1 MRGVLSALAS
11 RLCGIEKETVHTI
24 TGKEGHGLNLWETA
38 TAEATL
44 PAQDLER
51 AKTFYAERLNLVA
64 TSEDRQGV
72 HFVVGGTRFRLFRSG
87 GSASGSH
94 TQLALM
100 VRDIGAQV
108 QALRERGLTFEEYD
122 YPNLKTVGGIA
133 DLGYARAAWF
143 KDSEGNLLGIAE
155 LAPQS

>member
-1 MRGVLSALAS
+1 MD
-11 RLCGIEKETVHTI
+11 
-24 TGKEGHGLNLWETA
+24 LWESA
-38 TAEATL
+38 IAEATL
-44 PAQDLER
+44 PASDLER
-51 AKTFYAERLNLVA
+51 AKDFYAERLGLEA
-64 TSEDRQGV
+64 KSEDKTGV

-94 TQLALM
+94 TQLALI
-100 VRDIGAQV
+100 VNDIDAQV
-108 QALRERGLTFEEYD
+108 QTLRGRGLSFEEYD

-155 LAPQS
+155 VASQD

>member
-1 MRGVLSALAS
+1 MD
-11 RLCGIEKETVHTI
+11 
-24 TGKEGHGLNLWETA
+24 LWEKA

-44 PAQDLER
+44 PARDLER
-51 AKTFYAERLNLVA
+51 AKNFYSERLGLVA
-64 TSEDRQGV
+64 SGEDRQGV

-100 VRDIGAQV
+100 VGDIDAQV
-108 QALRERGLTFEEYD
+108 QALRERGLTFVDYD

-143 KDSEGNLLGIAE
+143 NDSEGNLLGIAE
-155 LAPQS
+155 MTATA

>member
-1 MRGVLSALAS
+1 MD
-11 RLCGIEKETVHTI
+11 
-24 TGKEGHGLNLWETA
+24 LWGTA
-38 TAEATL
+38 IAEATL
-44 PAQDLER
+44 PAKDLDR
-51 AKTFYAERLNLVA
+51 ARNFYAERLGLVA
-64 TSEDRQGV
+64 TSEDKTGV

-100 VRDIGAQV
+100 VSDIEAQV
-108 QALRERGLTFEEYD
+108 QALRARGVSFEEYD
-122 YPNLKTVGGIA
+122 YPNLKTVDGVA

-155 LAPQS
+155 IAAKA